1 MSKIKMYMPLC
12 KLCQGR
18 NAFLKTA
25 KHRYKQGTT
34 TTILTRRARP
44 MLNQNNNTERKED
57 PLPLDRPG
65 LPDLPNQNT

>member
-1 MSKIKMYMPLC
+1 MHT
-12 KLCQGR
+12 R
-18 NAFLKTA
+18 NNPKERNTR
-25 KHRYKQGTT
+25 KEVEGIT
-34 TTILTRRARP
+34 TTILTRRVRP